1 MAAPAR
7 RGPHRR
13 PPAPRPAAAARASTS
28 PHAGPQLP
36 RHEPAA
42 ARRCRGVRGGAR
54 RRRDVPRPGTAGGL
68 PDSRPAPASPGPAL
82 VSAHAGASVDRW
94 AGRAR
99 HTGRAQQ
106 RLDGRVDARPEDREH
121 RYSREAVG
129 HLARLR
135 AERHDGPRLV
145 RSHRAVRDSR
155 CGDDV
160 GGERMGS
167 GEPGPKGHGAGSGR
181 VGTDIRG
188 GDPRLRDSF
197 PDDRQGSRAHAM
209 TDRVPPGQIRTDKWP
224 VLHYG
229 NVPKVDTKTWT
240 FELSGLVDRPY
251 TLTYDELLQ
260 LPRKTITCDM
270 HCVTTWS
277 RLDNTFEGVA
287 VQLLL
292 ERAGVKPA
300 AGYALVYAEQGFTT
314 NLPLADL
321 NRSDNLIA
329 LKWGGEWLTP
339 EHGWPARLL
348 VPHLYLWKSAKWVRG
363 IELLEQDIPGFWEQ
377 NGYHM
382 RGDPWTEQRYGG
394 RGLTQHEINKF
405 RNASKKKG

>member
-1 MAAPAR
+1 
-7 RGPHRR
+7 
-13 PPAPRPAAAARASTS
+13 
-28 PHAGPQLP
+28 
-36 RHEPAA
+36 
-42 ARRCRGVRGGAR
+42 
-54 RRRDVPRPGTAGGL
+54 
-68 PDSRPAPASPGPAL
+68 
-82 VSAHAGASVDRW
+82 
-94 AGRAR
+94 
-99 HTGRAQQ
+99 
-106 RLDGRVDARPEDREH
+106 
-121 RYSREAVG
+121 
-129 HLARLR
+129 
-135 AERHDGPRLV
+135 
-145 RSHRAVRDSR
+145 
-155 CGDDV
+155 
-160 GGERMGS
+160 
-167 GEPGPKGHGAGSGR
+167 
-181 VGTDIRG
+181 
-188 GDPRLRDSF
+188 
-197 PDDRQGSRAHAM
+197 M

-240 FELSGLVDRPY
+240 FELSGLVERPY

-292 ERAGVKPA
+292 GRAGVKPA

-321 NRSDNLIA
+321 DRPDNLIA
-329 LKWGGEWLTP
+329 LKWAGEWLTP

-382 RGDPWTEQRYGG
+382 RGDPWTEERYGG

-405 RNASKKKG
+405 RNASKTKA